1 MFAYLIV
8 NKIMMAFNY
17 DLINKYLRR
26 LLLVLSAALLCLTVN
41 GFLTAPP
48 SLAAEQIVARYGIL
62 EQSLPVQDLRQYSE
76 KGQVSSD
83 LQFFL
88 RYLSPKEQQ
97 KLQQALQVKLSLD
110 LVALDKLLDTEIG
123 QQFLAEIYPVIARR
137 DKAGIP
143 ALRAA
148 ILLGTKSSEG
158 LGILSFLDAYPS
170 KRLVI
175 DLPKALEV
183 LSNPNLYPNSS
194 DVPPKDT
201 LSSTLLWQLEVQY
214 QRLATQGKQY
224 EGCLFGD
231 SITAELG
238 NSLGKQTFNFA
249 LDGLSTISLVEQLKL
264 LRTASVKC
272 QKAVIAIGGNDA
284 WYGLSDELFSQK
296 LKESIALVRSMDT
309 PKLFLIPA
317 FYSTVEASLDPSIAA
332 PLKRVEEIN
341 RLIDKIA
348 GTEAIPVEA
357 KGIQSLYDEKNA
369 LKENLTSDG
378 DHLNAEGLQI
388 YRQALLNI
396 LNSHP

>member
-8 NKIMMAFNY
+8 NQIMMLLKHY
-17 DLINKYLRR
+17 LITYYLRR
-26 LLLVLSAALLCLTVN
+26 LLLVLSASWFFLIFDSLLTL
-41 GFLTAPP
+41 PP
-48 SLAAEQIVARYGIL
+48 SFAAEQIVARYGIL

-76 KGQVSSD
+76 RGQVSSE

-97 KLQQALQVKLSLD
+97 KLQQALQVKMSLD

-123 QQFLAEIYPVIARR
+123 NQFLMAVAPAIARR
-137 DKAGIP
+137 DKAAIP

-148 ILLGTKSSEG
+148 ALLGAKSSEG
-158 LGILSFLDAYPS
+158 LGILTFLEAYPS
-170 KRLVI
+170 KRLVV

-214 QRLATQGKQY
+214 QILATQGKQY

-238 NSLGKQTFNFA
+238 NSLGERTFNFA
-249 LDGLSTISLVEQLKL
+249 LDGLSTISLVEQLKRL
-264 LRTASVKC
+264 HTTPMKC

-284 WYGLSDELFSQK
+284 WYNLSDELFSQK

-309 PKLFLIPA
+309 PQIFLIPA

-341 RLIDKIA
+341 TLIEKIA
-348 GTEAIPVEA
+348 AIENIPVEA
-357 KGIQSLYDEKNA
+357 EGIQSLYEKNA

-378 DHLNAEGLQI
+378 DHLNAEGLKI

-396 LNSHP
+396 LNSNP